1 MMDQPDAATLLR
13 AMADTLTNE
22 VIPATSAGPQHAA
35 RVVANLCRILERE
48 WLAGGEGEEE
58 TRVALA
64 ALLETDGH
72 EPDDSL
78 ADLLSIL
85 SDRLR
90 SSEESFDRQAREI
103 LLTDVRRRLAINRP
117 GYDA

>member
-1 MMDQPDAATLLR
+1 MDQPDAATLLR
-13 AMADTLTNE
+13 AMADTLTND

-48 WLAGGEGEEE
+48 WIAGGEGEEG

-64 ALLETDGH
+64 ALVERDSLEA
-72 EPDDSL
+72 EDSL
-78 ADLLSIL
+78 ADLMSVLSN
-85 SDRLR
+85 RLGA
-90 SSEESFDRQAREI
+90 SEESFDRQAREI
-103 LLTDVRRRLAINRP
+103 LLTEVRRRLAINRP